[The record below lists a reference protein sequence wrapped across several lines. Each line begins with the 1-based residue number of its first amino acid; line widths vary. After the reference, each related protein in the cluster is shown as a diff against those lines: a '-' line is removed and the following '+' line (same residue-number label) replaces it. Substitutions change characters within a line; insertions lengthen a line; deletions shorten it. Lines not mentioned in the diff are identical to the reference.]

1 MGLLDNLGLSGLGNS
16 LSSFGKNLSNLGTNI
31 DDQTGGL
38 LTRLGEPDNQANLIA
53 AASLLSGEGIP
64 ASFALRNQ
72 VRSNLL
78 ANQQFKRQREGI
90 EALKKRYA
98 NNPKLLSLI
107 DANPTAALNA
117 ITAQAF
123 APKVDTSTSLMK
135 NIAFLKEQ
143 FPDKSIAELIAMTK
157 QPANVVN
164 VNQGGTLDNT
174 PFMKDL
180 QKESTKF
187 LNESSNLVGNINS
200 LEDALKTLETSP
212 DITGVLPGLVQN
224 VGGDAFLKLVLPQT
238 ANAKAQIESVVQ
250 ESLKSILGA
259 QFTEKE
265 GERIL
270 QRVFDPAVSPQ
281 ENAKRLK
288 TVLDKL
294 KLGFSTKRRYF
305 EAFSQG
311 KVPDVNLPTLSD
323 FQNFEGQTGNTS
335 QNTSLISEKDK
346 TALRSK
352 RPDSISKEDFET
364 MLNFLPKSDVE
375 RAIELSQ

>member
-1 MGLLDNLGLSGLGNS
+1 MGILDNLGLSGLGNS
-16 LSSFGKNLSNLGTNI
+16 LSNFRTNI

-38 LTRLGEPDNQANLIA
+38 LTRLGQPDNQANLIA

-64 ASFALRNQ
+64 RSFALRNQ

-98 NNPKLLSLI
+98 NNPKILSLI
-107 DANPTAALNA
+107 DANPTAVMNA

-123 APKVDTSTSLMK
+123 TPVDNFKILTQAEKEQLGIKGDGVFQKNTRTGAISAVGSPKNVFNLGGNVD
-135 NIAFLKEQ
+135 NQPFLKKLMEEN
-143 FPDKSIAELIAMTK
+143 A
-157 QPANVVN
+157 
-164 VNQGGTLDNT
+164 
-174 PFMKDL
+174 
-180 QKESTKF
+180 KF
-187 LNESSNLVGNINS
+187 LTESSNLVGNINS
-200 LEDALKTLETSP
+200 LEDALETLETSP

-281 ENAKRLK
+281 ENAKRLR
-288 TVLDKL
+288 TVLNKL
-294 KLGFSTKRRYF
+294 KSGFDTKRRYF
-305 EAFSQG
+305 ESFTQG
-311 KVPDVNLPTLSD
+311 KIPDVNLPTLSD
-323 FQNFEGQTGNTS
+323 FQNFGGQSGNTS
-335 QNTSLISEKDK
+335 QNTSVISEADK

-352 RPDSISKEDFET
+352 RPASISQEDFEI
-364 MLNFLPKSDVE
+364 MLKNLPKEEVE
-375 RAIELSQ
+375 RAIELSK

>member
-1 MGLLDNLGLSGLGNS
+1 MAEQTQLGLLGNLGNQI
-16 LSSFGKNLSNLGTNI
+16 SNLGIPGQLGLLSTGLSLLENRPLGESI
-31 DDQTGGL
+31 RTGLGAFGGL
-38 LTRLGEPDNQANLIA
+38 QQI
-53 AASLLSGEGIP
+53 
-64 ASFALRNQ
+64 
-72 VRSNLL
+72 
-78 ANQQFKRQREGI
+78 NQQQKQREGI
-90 EALKKRYA
+90 EALKKQYA
-98 NNPKLLSLI
+98 NNPKILSLL
-107 DANPTAALNA
+107 DSNPTAVMNA

-164 VNQGGTLDNT
+164 VNQGETLDNT

-323 FQNFEGQTGNTS
+323 FEDFESGSANTS
-335 QNTSLISEKDK
+335 QNTSLISETDK

-352 RPDSISKEDFET
+352 RPASISEEDFER
-364 MLNFLPKSDVE
+364 MLNFLPKAEVE
-375 RAIELSQ
+375 RAIELSE

>member
-352 RPDSISKEDFET
+352 RPDSISK
-364 MLNFLPKSDVE
+364 
-375 RAIELSQ
+375 

>member
-1 MGLLDNLGLSGLGNS
+1 MGILDNLGLSGLGNS
-16 LSSFGKNLSNLGTNI
+16 LSNFRTNI

-64 ASFALRNQ
+64 RSFALRNQ

-98 NNPKLLSLI
+98 NNPKILSLI
-107 DANPTAALNA
+107 DANPTAVMNA

-123 APKVDTSTSLMK
+123 TPVDNFKILTQ
-135 NIAFLKEQ
+135 AEKEQ
-143 FPDKSIAELIAMTK
+143 LGIKGDGVFQKNTRTGAISAVGSPKNVFNLGGNVDN
-157 QPANVVN
+157 QPFVKKLMEENA
-164 VNQGGTLDNT
+164 
-174 PFMKDL
+174 
-180 QKESTKF
+180 KF
-187 LNESSNLVGNINS
+187 LTESSNLVGNINS

-212 DITGVLPGLVQN
+212 DITGILPGLVQN

-281 ENAKRLK
+281 ENAKRLR
-288 TVLDKL
+288 TVLNKL
-294 KLGFSTKRRYF
+294 KSGFDTKRKYF
-305 EAFSQG
+305 ESFTQG
-311 KVPDVNLPTLSD
+311 KIPEVNLPTLSD
-323 FQNFEGQTGNTS
+323 FQNFEGQSANTS
-335 QNTSLISEKDK
+335 QNTSLISETDK

-352 RPDSISKEDFET
+352 RPASISQEDFEI
-364 MLNFLPKSDVE
+364 MLRNLPKEEVE
-375 RAIELSQ
+375 RAINLSE